1 MIGEHIKQNNMETT
15 LIYFSISDL
24 KIVTAR
30 HVLAESGIES
40 FIIDKKDSVYAGI
53 LGGKIELYVRK
64 DQGVEAKKILEESGV
79 LED

>member
-1 MIGEHIKQNNMETT
+1 METT

-24 KIVTAR
+24 EIVTAR
-30 HVLAESGIES
+30 HILSEAGIES
-40 FIIDKKDSVYAGI
+40 FTIDKKDSVYAGI

-79 LED
+79 LEN